1 MPVTVPMKMGAVA
14 LFLCLLAAALWLGLT
29 MTIPE
34 SSGGGGN
41 PGGGN
46 PGGGNPGG
54 NGCVPTSLPTAE
66 VGLCGKL
73 EVFYMELG
81 NISCKIIPKCNL
93 YRQKIT
99 TLPQPIVK
107 FPTAIDGAQ
116 YLLVMVDPD
125 APSRTDPRMKYWRHW
140 VVSNITAAD
149 IKAGNIRGN
158 VITDYQPP
166 TPPPTTGLH
175 RYQFFVYLQG
185 DRVISISTKDNRNRG
200 AWNLQ
205 KFLKDHNLQNHE
217 TSTQF
222 MTEHDG
228 AWPPPAF

>member
-1 MPVTVPMKMGAVA
+1 MPMKMCAVA
-14 LFLCLLAAALWLGLT
+14 LFLSVLAAAVWLGLS
-29 MTIPE
+29 MTTPE
-34 SSGGGGN
+34 SSGGGEN
-41 PGGGN
+41 PGGEEEGK
-46 PGGGNPGG
+46 
-54 NGCVPTSLPTAE
+54 GCVPTLLPKAD
-66 VGLCGKL
+66 VGLCGNL
-73 EVFYMELG
+73 QVFYMELG
-81 NISCKIIPKCNL
+81 NVSCKIIPKCNL

-99 TLPQPIVK
+99 TWPQPIVK
-107 FPTAIDGAQ
+107 FPAAMDGAQ

-125 APSRTDPRMKYWRHW
+125 APSRRDPRMKYWRHW

-149 IKAGNIRGN
+149 LKAGNIRGN

-185 DRVISISTKDNRNRG
+185 DRVISIPTKENRNRG
-200 AWNLQ
+200 AWRLQ
-205 KFLKDHNLQNHE
+205 NFLQDHRLQNHE

-228 AWPPPAF
+228 GLTPPDY

>member
-1 MPVTVPMKMGAVA
+1 MKMCAVA
-14 LFLCLLAAALWLGLT
+14 LVLSLLAAAVWLGLT
-29 MTIPE
+29 MTTPE
-34 SSGGGGN
+34 SSGGGTNPGGGGN
-41 PGGGN
+41 PGGGE
-46 PGGGNPGG
+46 GDKE
-54 NGCVPTSLPTAE
+54 CVPTLLPKADL
-66 VGLCGKL
+66 GLCGNL

-99 TLPQPIVK
+99 AWPQPIVK
-107 FPTAIDGAQ
+107 FPTAMDGAQ

-125 APSRTDPRMKYWRHW
+125 APSRRDPRMKYWRHW
-140 VVSNITAAD
+140 VVSNIKAAD

-185 DRVISISTKDNRNRG
+185 DRVISIPTKENRNRG
-200 AWNLQ
+200 AWKLQ
-205 KFLKDHNLQNHE
+205 KFLQDHKLQNHE

-228 AWPPPAF
+228 ELTPPDY